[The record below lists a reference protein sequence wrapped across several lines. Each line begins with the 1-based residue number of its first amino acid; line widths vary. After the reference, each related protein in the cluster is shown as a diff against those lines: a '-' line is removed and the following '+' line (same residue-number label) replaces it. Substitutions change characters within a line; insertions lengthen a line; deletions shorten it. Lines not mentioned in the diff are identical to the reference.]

1 MEVHQDRLQLLAE
14 KRKWQTEL
22 ENKCRQLEDER
33 RALQHLKSK
42 ALRERWLLEGAPTSG
57 PDQDRVRS
65 QLAEDEA
72 KTRNLE
78 ESIRRLEQEVLSLET
93 GSVSQPITH
102 PVVMPD
108 PVPAVE
114 VKGQSKIQ
122 LVDSKPPAQMIQD
135 PVEIKGHKNLQISQ
149 SRDAPGEF
157 KKAMYSVE
165 IKVER
170 DKLTGET
177 RVLSTNTKLP
187 VDLSDQGVKVYEDEQ
202 KVVHEING
210 EDSQLLTSSDV
221 EELIHK
227 ADEASLMSPP
237 VTIKPSLPTGKVPRD
252 ADLKPELGPSPMLSP
267 VPSRVPG
274 TSPTPAPHSA
284 TEITGLETKERGE
297 SSVAEA
303 SAENPVTMVF
313 MGYQDVE
320 DEDETRKV
328 LGLQGTVKAEL
339 VLLDDTNGKV
349 DPPASA
355 SAAPAAARPTSADP
369 HTSAAPLPDAQPIST
384 KSSES
389 MVATNG
395 EAALEG
401 SGVVGKKKKPCKCCS
416 IM

>member
-157 KKAMYSVE
+157 K
-165 IKVER
+165 
-170 DKLTGET
+170 
-177 RVLSTNTKLP
+177 
-187 VDLSDQGVKVYEDEQ
+187 